1 MWQAL
6 LTLSKA
12 EILKGKKN
20 FEELIH
26 KGTSF
31 YVFPFRVVFML
42 SANEAEIEDKN
53 ETKATLCVRLG
64 ISVPKKKFGSA
75 VDRNKI
81 KRQLREAYRLN
92 KETLLYPI
100 LCKKNFRLNLLL
112 IYTHNLILDTQ
123 TVALKTV
130 NVLKKLEHEFISP
143 L

>member
-1 MWQAL
+1 
-6 LTLSKA
+6 
-12 EILKGKKN
+12 
-20 FEELIH
+20 
-26 KGTSF
+26 
-31 YVFPFRVVFML
+31 ML
-42 SANEAEIEDKN
+42 SANEAENDANN
-53 ETKATLCVRLG
+53 ETKAAFCVRLG
-64 ISVPKKKFGSA
+64 ISVPKRKFGSA

-123 TVALKTV
+123 VVALKTV